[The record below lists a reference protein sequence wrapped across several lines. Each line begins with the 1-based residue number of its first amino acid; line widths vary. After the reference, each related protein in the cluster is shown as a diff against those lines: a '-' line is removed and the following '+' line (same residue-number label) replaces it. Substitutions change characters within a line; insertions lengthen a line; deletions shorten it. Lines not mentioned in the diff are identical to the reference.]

1 MKTICVY
8 CSASNGLSKKYVDEA
23 LKLGEAIAKKGATL
37 VYGGRTTGLM
47 GKVAHSAKAHG
58 AKVIGV
64 ILERVGKRKIV
75 HHECDELI
83 IAKTLRERKAIMEEK
98 SDAFIAL
105 AGGFGTLDEVTEAIA
120 IRQHGVHQKPIVFLN
135 TDGFYNHLLSFFE
148 QLYNEGFASRKMTN
162 HYQVAKTV
170 QEALTIA
177 LGESTTYQHV
187 SEKTIR

>member
-1 MKTICVY
+1 MRNICVY
-8 CSASNGLSKKYVDEA
+8 CSASDKSAQTYVDEA
-23 LKLGEAIAKKGATL
+23 IKLGEAIAKRGAAL

-47 GKVAHSAKAHG
+47 GEVARSAKAHG

-64 ILERVGKRKIV
+64 IPEQSGRRRGV
-75 HHECDELI
+75 HQKDDELI

-135 TDGFYNHLLSFFE
+135 TNGFYNHLLSFFE
-148 QLYNEGFASRKMTN
+148 QLYKEGFASRQMMR
-162 HYQVAKTV
+162 HYQVAETV
-170 QEALTIA
+170 EEALTIA
-177 LGESTTYQHV
+177 LGDTYQHL
-187 SEKTIR
+187 I

>member
-8 CSASNGLSKKYVDEA
+8 CSASNGLAKKYVDEA
-23 LKLGEAIAKKGATL
+23 TKLGEAIAKKGATL
-37 VYGGRTTGLM
+37 VYGGRNAGLM

-64 ILERVGKRKIV
+64 IPERVGERKIV

-83 IAKTLRERKAIMEEK
+83 IAKTLRERKAIMDEK

-148 QLYNEGFASRKMTN
+148 QLYNEGFASRKMKH
-162 HYQVAKTV
+162 HYQVAQTV
-170 QEALTIA
+170 EEALTIA
-177 LGESTTYQHV
+177 LGESTTYQH
-187 SEKTIR
+187 II